1 MCNKKLFLV
10 ILARVKILNDDPLWI
25 RVLYFSEDKKDTND
39 RKSRVKKG
47 NKTREIQTF
56 LIKNYSYYVLKP

>member
-47 NKTREIQTF
+47 NKTREIQKLF
-56 LIKNYSYYVLKP
+56 LLKTIRITS